1 MTQTSA
7 GSLPAS
13 MQGALHEAR
22 QVHVALE
29 VDGRPHVTPEL
40 FTWSSGKL
48 WFASAPST
56 YKSRHLDADDA
67 LAAVVRLPARDLL
80 LRGVIERHQVTDLV
94 RHGLKSVEAA
104 AATARFAVRNAS
116 DLLAFAGDA
125 LSGRAGRRVPEPRVL
140 FALEPS
146 AAVLLE
152 NEVVIEE
159 WGWASGSAPEGRA
172 PAGGSR
178 AVAAFPGPAAVPAR
192 WFSESTE
199 LHVSPSLLEL
209 YDIADGSP
217 VAVVLD
223 DYNAPGP
230 AAKSGSLLHGT
241 ARAESEPG
249 RFTVEVDREVGWDGT
264 AAGPTGSS

>member
-1 MTQTSA
+1 
-7 GSLPAS
+7 

-22 QVHVALE
+22 QVHVALD

-56 YKSRHLDADDA
+56 YKSRHLDAEDE

-94 RHGLKSVEAA
+94 RHGRKSVEAA
-104 AATARFAVRNAS
+104 AATARFAVRNAG

-125 LSGRAGRRVPEPRVL
+125 LSGRAGRRVPQPRVL
-140 FALEPS
+140 FALDPA
-146 AAVLLE
+146 AAVLIE
-152 NEVVIEE
+152 NDVVIEACS
-159 WGWASGSAPEGRA
+159 WASGSAPEA
-172 PAGGSR
+172 PGPVGGSR

-192 WFSESTE
+192 WFPESSQ
-199 LHVSPSLLEL
+199 LHISPSVLDL
-209 YDIADGSP
+209 YDVADGSP

-241 ARAESEPG
+241 AHAAPEPG
-249 RFTVEVDREVGWDGT
+249 RFTIAVDREVGWDGT
-264 AAGPTGSS
+264 ATGPTASS